1 MKRKLDW
8 KVAAVGGALAGVTL
22 GGLTL
27 AQADEPDR
35 QPTGP
40 VEMRDVLSSVASV
53 SRPVEVTT
61 TVPDSVASPAASVAS
76 VDPAPVPAPV
86 PAPAPDSPP
95 SPDTP
100 APVYTPP
107 PPRPAPAPAPV
118 VRPAPAPAPAPVA
131 SFDSPASPASV
142 DSVAS
147 AASFDSP

>member
-35 QPTGP
+35 QPTDP

-61 TVPDSVASPAASVAS
+61 TVPDSVASPVSPAPSVAS
-76 VDPAPVPAPV
+76 VDHAPA

-95 SPDTP
+95 SPATP

-107 PPRPAPAPAPV
+107 PARPTPAPAPV

-142 DSVAS
+142 ASVAS